1 MLIREWY
8 IGTGGVSMFALLICL
23 AAGIHPIIT
32 SSSDEKLQSI
42 AALDPDN
49 AVDTINYRTKPDWEE
64 EVLRITAER
73 GVDYVLETVGSAS
86 IQKSVTALTTR
97 GTISW
102 IGFLG
107 GIQVDDI
114 AKSLGQ
120 LFLKVG
126 TLK

>member
-1 MLIREWY
+1 
-8 IGTGGVSMFALLICL
+8 MFALLICL